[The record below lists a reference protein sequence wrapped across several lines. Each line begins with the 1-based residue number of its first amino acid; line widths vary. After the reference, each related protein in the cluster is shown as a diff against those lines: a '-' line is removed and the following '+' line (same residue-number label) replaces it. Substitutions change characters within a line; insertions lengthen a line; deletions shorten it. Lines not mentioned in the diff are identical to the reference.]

1 MSAEMEAGAD
11 MNRVRLA
18 LARSEF
24 AVDVDLD
31 LPARGI
37 TVLFGA
43 SGSGKTT
50 VLRCVA
56 GLERAS
62 EGFVRIGG
70 EVWQDDANGVFLPT
84 WRRSLGYVFQESSLF
99 EHLDAR
105 RNLEYGLRRARMPGG
120 REALEE
126 AIELLG
132 IRALLARRPAQLSGG
147 ERQRVAI
154 ARALATRPRL
164 LLLDEPLASLDLP
177 RRREIMPWLERLR
190 DQLAV
195 PMLYVTHSVD
205 ELSRLADQVVVLE
218 QGRTLAVGPVGEVLA
233 QGDLPV
239 LAGEDAAAVI
249 EGVVGE
255 RDAHWHL
262 ARVRL
267 DGEDGIFVR
276 DGGQAVGARV
286 RMRVLARDVSLALE
300 EPQRSSIQ
308 NRLHGIVEA
317 VMEDVH
323 PSQALV
329 RIRCGGQAL
338 ISRLTCKSVEELR
351 IRPGLP
357 VWALVKSAAVIA

>member
-1 MSAEMEAGAD
+1 MSGGS
-11 MNRVRLA
+11 NRVRLG

-24 AVDVDLD
+24 SVDVDLT

-62 EGFVRIGG
+62 EGLVRIGG
-70 EVWQDDANGVFLPT
+70 EVWQDDEKGVFLPT

-105 RNLEYGLRRARMPGG
+105 RNLEYGLRRTKVQGG
-120 REALEE
+120 REALDE

-132 IRALLARRPAQLSGG
+132 IRALLARKPAQLSGG

-190 DQLAV
+190 DQLSV
-195 PMLYVTHSVD
+195 PMLYVTHSVE

-218 QGRTLAVGPVGEVLA
+218 QGRALAVGPVGEVLA

-239 LAGEDAAAVI
+239 LAGEDAAAVV
-249 EGVVGE
+249 EGVIE
-255 RDAHWHL
+255 ECDAQWHL

-267 DGEDGIFVR
+267 DDSERLVVR
-276 DGGQAVGARV
+276 DVGLAVGARV
-286 RMRVLARDVSLALE
+286 RMRVLARDVSLALD

-308 NRLHGIVEA
+308 NHLHGVVEA
-317 VMEDVH
+317 VLDDIH

-329 RIRCGGQAL
+329 RLRCAGQAL
-338 ISRLTCKSVEELR
+338 IARLTRKSVAELGV
-351 IRPGLP
+351 RPGLP

>member
-1 MSAEMEAGAD
+1 MSGGS
-11 MNRVRLA
+11 NRVRLG

-24 AVDVDLD
+24 SVDVDLT

-62 EGFVRIGG
+62 EGLVRIGG
-70 EVWQDDANGVFLPT
+70 EVWQDDEKGVFLPT

-105 RNLEYGLRRARMPGG
+105 RNLEYGLRRTKVQGG
-120 REALEE
+120 RGALDE

-132 IRALLARRPAQLSGG
+132 IGALLARKPAQLSGG

-190 DQLAV
+190 DQLSV
-195 PMLYVTHSVD
+195 PMLYVTHSVE

-218 QGRTLAVGPVGEVLA
+218 QGRALAVGPVGEVLA

-239 LAGEDAAAVI
+239 LAGEDAAAVV
-249 EGVVGE
+249 EGVIE
-255 RDAHWHL
+255 ECDAQWHL

-267 DGEDGIFVR
+267 DDSERLVVR
-276 DGGQAVGARV
+276 DVGLAVGARV
-286 RMRVLARDVSLALE
+286 RMRVLARDVSLALD

-308 NRLHGIVEA
+308 NHLHGVVEA
-317 VMEDVH
+317 VLDDIH

-329 RIRCGGQAL
+329 RLRCAGQAL
-338 ISRLTCKSVEELR
+338 IARLTRKSVAELGV
-351 IRPGLP
+351 RPGLP

>member
-1 MSAEMEAGAD
+1 MSGGS
-11 MNRVRLA
+11 NRVRLG
-18 LARSEF
+18 LARSDF
-24 AVDVDLD
+24 SVDVDLT

-62 EGFVRIGG
+62 EGLVRIGG
-70 EVWQDDANGVFLPT
+70 EVWQDDEKGVFLPT

-105 RNLEYGLRRARMPGG
+105 RNLEYGLRRTKVQGG
-120 REALEE
+120 REALDE

-132 IRALLARRPAQLSGG
+132 IGALLARKPAQLSGG

-190 DQLAV
+190 DQLSV
-195 PMLYVTHSVD
+195 PMLYVTHSVE

-218 QGRTLAVGPVGEVLA
+218 QGRALAVGPVGEVLA

-239 LAGEDAAAVI
+239 LAGEDAAAVV
-249 EGVVGE
+249 EGVIE
-255 RDAHWHL
+255 ECDAQWHL

-267 DGEDGIFVR
+267 DDSERIVVR
-276 DGGQAVGARV
+276 DVGLAVGARV
-286 RMRVLARDVSLALE
+286 RMRVLARDVSLALD

-308 NRLHGIVEA
+308 NHLHGVVEA
-317 VMEDVH
+317 VLDDIH

-329 RIRCGGQAL
+329 RLRCAGQAL
-338 ISRLTCKSVEELR
+338 IARLTRKSVAELGV
-351 IRPGLP
+351 RPGLP

>member
-1 MSAEMEAGAD
+1 
-11 MNRVRLA
+11 MNRVRLGLPRA
-18 LARSEF
+18 EYDL
-24 AVDVDLD
+24 DVDLA

-43 SGSGKTT
+43 SGSGKTS

-56 GLERAS
+56 GLERAR

-70 EVWQDDANGVFLPT
+70 AVWQDDAGGVFLPT

-99 EHLDAR
+99 EHLDVR
-105 RNLEYGLRRARMPGG
+105 RNLEYGLRRAKVEGG
-120 REALEE
+120 RAALDE

-154 ARALATRPRL
+154 ARALATRPQL

-195 PMLYVTHSVD
+195 PMLYVTHSID
-205 ELSRLADQVVVLE
+205 ELSRLADEVVVLDK
-218 QGRTLAVGPVGEVLA
+218 GRALAAGPVGAVLV

-239 LAGEDAAAVI
+239 LAGEEAAVV
-249 EGVVGE
+249 EGVIVE
-255 RDAHWHL
+255 RDARWHL
-262 ARVRL
+262 ASVRF
-267 DGEDGIFVR
+267 DGGSLFVR
-276 DGGQAVGARV
+276 DGGLETGCRV
-286 RMRVLARDVSLALE
+286 RLRVLAQDVSLVLDA
-300 EPQRSSIQ
+300 PQRSSIQ
-308 NRLHGIVEA
+308 NHLPGIVDA
-317 VMEDVH
+317 VLADSH

-329 RIRCGGQAL
+329 RVRCGAQVL
-338 ISRLTCKSVEELR
+338 VSRVTRKSVDELG
-351 IRPGLP
+351 IRPALP
-357 VWALVKSAAVIA
+357 VWVQVKSVAVVA

>member
-1 MSAEMEAGAD
+1 MSGGS
-11 MNRVRLA
+11 NRVRLG

-24 AVDVDLD
+24 SVDVDLT

-62 EGFVRIGG
+62 EGLVRIGG
-70 EVWQDDANGVFLPT
+70 EVWQDDEKGVFLPT

-105 RNLEYGLRRARMPGG
+105 RNLEYGLRRTKVQGG
-120 REALEE
+120 REALDE

-132 IRALLARRPAQLSGG
+132 IGALLARKPAQLSGG

-190 DQLAV
+190 DQLSV
-195 PMLYVTHSVD
+195 PMLYVTHSVE

-218 QGRTLAVGPVGEVLA
+218 QGRALAVGPVGEVLA

-239 LAGEDAAAVI
+239 LAGEDAAAVV
-249 EGVVGE
+249 EGVIE
-255 RDAHWHL
+255 ECDAQWHL

-267 DGEDGIFVR
+267 DDSERLVVR
-276 DGGQAVGARV
+276 DVGLAVGARV
-286 RMRVLARDVSLALE
+286 RMRVLARDVSLALD

-308 NRLHGIVEA
+308 NHLHGVVEA
-317 VMEDVH
+317 VLDDIH

-329 RIRCGGQAL
+329 RLRCAGQAL
-338 ISRLTCKSVEELR
+338 IARLTRKSVAELCV
-351 IRPGLP
+351 RPGLP